1 MRSTEVRPKRLLEGN
16 LIVNEPMTRAQVERP
31 SSGGAGMAMAAVAA
45 TVIVV
50 LVTIARPAIGADPGS
65 LPGEPGTAQPK
76 ALPGEGGGPYTDPLA
91 PFNEAMFTFNLD
103 LDQWVVTPVAKGY
116 SYVLPQPARKSVSNF
131 FNNVDIIRRFAN
143 NLFQLHFEYAG
154 TELARFGI
162 NSTLGVAG
170 LFDVAD
176 DWFGLQQHN
185 NDFGLTMGHY
195 GIYSGPYVMLPFFG
209 PSTVRDTVGLVA
221 DGAMNPMGW
230 LLPWWVTLS
239 ADAGSE
245 SLNAIN
251 YRSLHPNEFEEA
263 DRYAVDLYG
272 AVQDAY
278 MQTRAAQL
286 RATMK

>member
-1 MRSTEVRPKRLLEGN
+1 MEGYVV
-16 LIVNEPMTRAQVERP
+16 VNELMMRALGKRP
-31 SSGGAGMAMAAVAA
+31 SSSGVGLAMAAVAA
-45 TVIVV
+45 TVMM
-50 LVTIARPAIGADPGS
+50 LAVTIARPAMGAGTTSQS
-65 LPGEPGTAQPK
+65 LPGES
-76 ALPGEGGGPYTDPLA
+76 GGPYGDPFA
-91 PFNEAMFTFNLD
+91 PFNEAMFSFNLD

-131 FNNVDIIRRFAN
+131 FNNVDVIRRFAN
-143 NLFQLHFEYAG
+143 NVFQLHFEDAG
-154 TELARFGI
+154 TEVARFGI

-176 DWFGLQQHN
+176 GWFGLRQHN

-209 PSTVRDTVGLVA
+209 PSTVRDTVGLAV

-239 ADAGSE
+239 ADAGSA
-245 SLNAIN
+245 SINAIN

-286 RATMK
+286 RQTDK